1 MTNSGATLREPKY
14 HAELVDGSGNKV
26 GLMLTDGRG
35 MNQELA
41 IRRAPYPRTST
52 RIAQGETKYSDYELP
67 YRPIEQ
73 DNWASGRGSAD
84 FETDVA
90 RYNDAGGTNTEH
102 ENQVILGGQVTYGT
116 GGSAFMRRQ
125 NVSLPGSVNWQGLY
139 DAQRFIAATF
149 VVAVGNYSADYAEI
163 WVRKVGAPQGNMTV
177 DIYTDVAG
185 APGAS
190 IVSATYNVVG
200 ITDILSLFK
209 KYDWSGAGALV
220 NGTTYHV
227 VVGGA
232 AGWTLTDCVEV
243 GCSATAAGHKSADG
257 STFAASTFSPFYRV
271 ADTTAH
277 IPGRLF
283 EYKRQL
289 CFLTM
294 PDDGSASAIHYNG
307 ARGTADDNTG
317 QLTKLIDATQ
327 TTWVAGLYDGC
338 QVLIIAGPG
347 SEESQ
352 PWRTITATVSGEVT
366 VSPAWKT
373 VHTTATEYVIL
384 GSSYWATKSTLSYCA
399 TDVAVAGEVFFV
411 AFGAAAN
418 IEMFRQF
425 TRAGAWVSSN
435 TTMNYGVE
443 RLLTIQHPV
452 FGHVLWGSDNANAQF
467 DHCISRAVV
476 PYPPPKVLSTADL
489 YTKIATLLDSQH
501 VWDEQIVSN
510 ITVSKID
517 NAIRI
522 AASASFGTGVMASRA
537 LDAPVDIT
545 GVSAIGALIRS
556 SVNVDAGQL
565 KFVLDD
571 TARLGKSLALL
582 QACVLDKGDVPDVF
596 TWTKIHLDPTEVDFY
611 DTSATTMK
619 ILDNLVDGDTATT
632 SLMPLETTDKWYV
645 SYDMRF
651 DTVSV
656 TITEANAVA
665 STLTAEYWNGHAWTS
680 VAITD
685 GTISV
690 ATKTLSGSGD
700 ITLTTPHDW
709 QRGRSS
715 TETTLDSGIF
725 WLRFSVSANLTATT
739 AIADLKVRGNK
750 TVPTEARHYID
761 LNEVDDDDASES
773 RFTLQVGGRWYA
785 GHANKFNTVE
795 IDLSSVVNNEAA
807 SLTAL
812 YFDGQA
818 WVALAITDGTASGG
832 ATLAVDGSITF
843 TQPADWEPGTGNNPE
858 SSLLDQ
864 TKYYIYLVTDADLD
878 EVGIVRAQVKGPDV
892 ERYVDLERAYD
903 GDSATGADL
912 VLNSDDYL
920 VAVAAEKYNI
930 IHVDMGS
937 AVNDVAATLAAQYWD
952 GQGWTS
958 VTITDGTVTSGKTL
972 TKDGDISFTIPDD
985 WTQTTVNGVTGYA
998 IRLKPSAN
1006 LKTSGASP
1014 YLALNELYATMDDD
1028 VLVDIPA
1035 LVANEWSFVQCAI
1048 SPNSNPNPDESQIV
1062 SVGLYLSADLGAQ
1075 NVDIAEVMAIDIYP
1089 RYVTIPEKIMAL
1101 EAYGDTQSNPWVFTE
1116 SVPYEIQSDNNDLPI
1131 PVPLRELTGIRSET
1145 TGRAHTVNDVYLYFN
1160 LDQHLQR
1167 YYNRSLEDVGPNR
1180 DEGLPIGRQGTP
1192 ITLLTYPGRVFA
1204 LIDAGDSGYSSV
1216 LVRKGSGW
1224 HEVYRAPYGE
1234 RLFHACLQVVPS
1246 GVSRLW
1252 LNQGADLVWVPI
1264 PKTSFNPLRD
1274 ANYRYIHEG
1283 YLITGWISAG
1293 FLDIE
1298 KLFKSVKL
1306 FTENLGANQY
1316 IQVQYQEETG
1326 SLDSGWTNIV
1336 SVHNSSPFQEVNI
1349 ASANNIAARRIRFRL
1364 IFYTNSNTTT
1374 PVLKAQVVETLLR
1387 FPVKFQYSLTC
1398 RFTDY
1403 DTDMADTSRKTAAG
1417 RAEVDM
1423 AQIDTWAN
1431 APTVLTFT
1439 NLYSPFDVKTVL
1451 VEPPGCKPYKVDPA
1465 NQIEGHIVEITIL
1478 EI

>member
-1 MTNSGATLREPKY
+1 MTNSGATTRKPKY
-14 HAELVDGSGNKV
+14 HAELVDGAGTRV
-26 GLMLTDGRG
+26 GLMMSDARG
-35 MNQELA
+35 QDQAQA

-52 RIAQGETKYSDYELP
+52 RIAQGATKYSDYELP

-73 DNWASGRGSAD
+73 DNWASGRGSID
-84 FETDVA
+84 FEKDVS
-90 RYNDAGGTNTEH
+90 RYLDAGGLNTEH

-116 GGSAFMRRQ
+116 GDFIRRQ
-125 NVSLPGSVNWQGLY
+125 NIALPGSVNWQGLY

-149 VVAVGNYSADYAEI
+149 TVSGGDYNADYAEI
-163 WVRKVGAPQGNMTV
+163 WVRKVGSPTGNMTV

-190 IVSATYNVVG
+190 VVSAALNVATG
-200 ITDILSLFK
+200 FTDVLSLFK
-209 KYDWSGAGALV
+209 KYDWSGAAAL
-220 NGTTYHV
+220 TTATVYHV

-232 AGWTLTDCVEV
+232 AGWTAASCVEV
-243 GCSATAAGHKSADG
+243 GCNASAAGHKSADG
-257 STFAASTFSPFYRV
+257 TTFAASTFSPFYRV
-271 ADTTAH
+271 ADAAVPA
-277 IPGRLF
+277 PGKYF

-289 CFLTM
+289 CFVTM
-294 PDDGSASAIHYNG
+294 PDSGAASAIYYNG
-307 ARGTADDNTG
+307 WRGTADSNAG

-327 TTWVAGLYDGC
+327 TTWASLPVGC

-352 PWRTITATVSGEVT
+352 PWRTITASASGELT

-373 VHTTATEYVIL
+373 THTTATEYVVL
-384 GSSYWATKSTLSYCA
+384 GSSHWPTKSTCSYCA
-399 TDVAVAGEVFFV
+399 TDVAVAGEMFFL

-418 IEMFRQF
+418 IEMYRQF
-425 TRAGAWVSSN
+425 TRAGAWVASN
-435 TTMNYGVE
+435 TTMNYGAE

-467 DHCISRAVV
+467 EHCISRGVV

-489 YTKIATLLDSQH
+489 YTKIATLLDSQK
-501 VWDEQIVSN
+501 VWDEQIVEH

-517 NAIRI
+517 NAIRV
-522 AASASFGTGVMASRA
+522 AASGSFSTGAMASRA

-545 GVSAIGALIRS
+545 GASAIGALIRS
-556 SVNVDAGQL
+556 SVGTNAGEL

-582 QACVLDKGDVPDVF
+582 QACVFDKGDAPDVF
-596 TWTKIHLDPTEVDFY
+596 TWTKIKLDPSEVDFY

-619 ILDNLVDGDTATT
+619 ILDNLTDGSTGTT
-632 SLMPLETTDKWYV
+632 STMPLETTDKWYV
-645 SYDMRF
+645 GYDMRF
-651 DTVSV
+651 DTVTVDVSS
-656 TITEANAVA
+656 ANGVA
-665 STLTAEYWNGHAWTS
+665 STLTAEYWTGHAWTS

-685 GTISV
+685 GTIIV
-690 ATKTLSGSGD
+690 ATKTLSGDGD
-700 ITLTTPHDW
+700 ITLTTPVDW

-715 TETTLDSGIF
+715 AETTLDSGLY
-725 WLRFSVSANLTATT
+725 WLRFSVSVNLTATT
-739 AIADLKVRGNK
+739 SIGDLKVRGDI
-750 TVPTEARHYID
+750 TSVPTEERHYID

-773 RFTLQVGGRWYA
+773 RFTLLTDGRWYV
-785 GHANKFNTVE
+785 GHASKFNTVE
-795 IDLSSVVNNEAA
+795 IDLSSVVNNNAA
-807 SLTAL
+807 TLTAY

-818 WVALAITDGTASGG
+818 WVSVAITDGTASGG
-832 ATLAVDGSITF
+832 APLAVDGSITF
-843 TQPADWEPGTGNNPE
+843 TQPADWEPGTGSNPE

-864 TKYYIYLVTDADLD
+864 TKYYIYLVTSADLD
-878 EVGIVRAQVKGPDV
+878 EVGIVRAQVKGPDI
-892 ERYVDLERAYD
+892 ERYVDLARAYD
-903 GDSATGADL
+903 GDGATSCDL

-920 VAVAAEKYNI
+920 VVIAGEKYNI
-930 IHVDMGS
+930 IHVDIG
-937 AVNDVAATLAAQYWD
+937 AAINDTAATFAAQYWN
-952 GQGWTS
+952 GQAWT
-958 VTITDGTVTSGKTL
+958 TVTVIDSTRGGGVKTL
-972 TKDGDISFTIPDD
+972 IQDGDISFTIPDD
-985 WTQTTVNGVTGYA
+985 WTMTTVNGVAGYA
-998 IRLKPSAN
+998 IRFKPSAD
-1006 LKTSGASP
+1006 LKTSTGSP
-1014 YLALNELYATMDDD
+1014 YLTLNEIYATLDDD
-1028 VLVDIPA
+1028 VTVDIPA

-1048 SPNSNPNPDESQIV
+1048 SPNSNPNPDESTVV
-1062 SVGLYLSADLGAQ
+1062 SVGIMRSANLGAQ
-1075 NVDIAEVMAIDIYP
+1075 NVDVAEVMAIDLYP

-1180 DEGLPIGRQGTP
+1180 DEGLPSGRQGTP

-1204 LIDAGDSGYSSV
+1204 LIDAGDTGYSSV

-1234 RLFHACLQVVPS
+1234 RLFHAGLQVIPN

-1274 ANYRYIHEG
+1274 SNYRYIHEG

-1306 FTENLGANQY
+1306 FTENLGANQT

-1326 SLDSGWTNIV
+1326 ALDSGWTNIV
-1336 SVHNSSPFQEVNI
+1336 SVHNSSPFQEINI

-1364 IFYTNSNTTT
+1364 IFHTNSNTTT

-1398 RFTDY
+1398 RFADY
-1403 DTDMADTSRKTAAG
+1403 DTDLADVSRTTAAG

-1423 AQIDTWAN
+1423 AQIDAWAN

-1439 NLYSPFDVKTVL
+1439 NLYSPFDSKTVL
-1451 VEPPGCKPYKVDPA
+1451 VEPPGCKPYKVDPEK
-1465 NQIEGHIVEITIL
+1465 QIEGHLAEITLL